1 MLKTNPPME
10 SKNVELL
17 IRKTSGWKLVDFGEL
32 YRYRDLLWFLTWR
45 NIKVLYAQSIIGIG
59 WAVLQPLFSMLIFTV
74 VFGMF
79 AKMNSDGVPYALFSF
94 CALVPWSYFSNALLD
109 SGNSL
114 VTQAD
119 MLTKVYFPRLVLP
132 LSSVLSKL
140 VDLVIALGVLFGM
153 MLIYQRLP
161 TWQIIFLPLLIAIMT
176 ITAAGMGMFLTS
188 LAIQYRDIKHA
199 MNFIVQLL
207 MYTAP
212 VVYPATIVPEWLQPY
227 YAMNPMVG
235 VIEGFRAALL
245 GTREMPWGWIAI
257 GATTSLMIFFGGLMQ
272 FRQQERFFADVA

>member
-1 MLKTNPPME
+1 M
-10 SKNVELL
+10 
-17 IRKTSGWKLVDFGEL
+17 VDFGEL
-32 YRYRDLLWFLTWR
+32 YHYRDLLWFLTWR

-59 WAVLQPLFSMLIFTV
+59 WAVLQPLFSMLVFTL

-114 VTQAD
+114 VSQAD
-119 MLTKVYFPRLVLP
+119 MLSKVYFPRLVLP

-140 VDLVIALGVLFGM
+140 VDLFIALGVLFGM

-207 MYTAP
+207 MYGAP
-212 VVYPATIVPEWLQPY
+212 VVYPTTIVPEYLQPY

-245 GTREMPWGWIAI
+245 GTREMPWLWIAI
-257 GATTSLMIFFGGLMQ
+257 GAITSSIIFTGGLFL
-272 FRQQERFFADVA
+272 FRQQERVFADVA

>member
-1 MLKTNPPME
+1 ME
-10 SKNVELL
+10 SKNVEIL
-17 IRKTSGWKLVDFGEL
+17 IRKTSGWKMVDFGEL
-32 YRYRDLLWFLTWR
+32 YHYRDLLWFLTWR

-59 WAVLQPLFSMLIFTV
+59 WAVLQPLFSMLVFTL

-114 VTQAD
+114 VSQAD
-119 MLTKVYFPRLVLP
+119 MLSKVYFPRLVLP

-207 MYTAP
+207 MYGAP
-212 VVYPATIVPEWLQPY
+212 VVYPTTIVPEWLQPY

-245 GTREMPWGWIAI
+245 GTREMPWVWIAI
-257 GATTSLMIFFGGLMQ
+257 GATTSSIIFMGGLFL
-272 FRQQERFFADVA
+272 FRQQERVFADVA

>member
-1 MLKTNPPME
+1 ME
-10 SKNVELL
+10 SKNVEIL
-17 IRKTSGWKLVDFGEL
+17 IHKTSGWRLVDFGEL
-32 YRYRDLLWFLTWR
+32 YHYRDLLWFLTWR

-59 WAVLQPLFSMLIFTV
+59 WAVLQPLFSMLVFTL

-114 VTQAD
+114 VNQAD
-119 MLTKVYFPRLVLP
+119 MLSKVYFPRLVLP

-153 MLIYQRLP
+153 MLIYQRPP
-161 TWQIIFLPLLIAIMT
+161 TWQIVFLPLLIAIMT
-176 ITAAGMGMFLTS
+176 LTAAGMGMFLTS

-199 MNFIVQLL
+199 MTFIVQLL
-207 MYTAP
+207 MYSAP
-212 VVYPATIVPEWLQPY
+212 VVYPTTLVPEWLQPY

-245 GTREMPWGWIAI
+245 GTREMPWGWIGI
-257 GATTSLMIFFGGLMQ
+257 GAIMSTIIFTLGLLQ
-272 FRQQERFFADVA
+272 FRQQERVFADVA